1 MSPNEIIARVRT
13 ATGRITGAAQI
24 SPLPPDLLA
33 QTCRRV
39 GAAGFIFAGLWA
51 FVLLMNNVVARWI
64 EGAQAPLGA
73 EAWPWPGNLIAGV
86 GVLIS
91 IGMALVAGRLHHRPE
106 LLLNIGLGFEVA
118 TAFLVGLLHNW
129 VPLPT
134 LAGLSWIVVVI
145 LVYPTIAPSTPRK
158 ILIASFLAASMDP
171 IGVGIAAL
179 RGVDVSMNA
188 MHLMWSFAPNY
199 IAAGLA
205 ILPAHIIRGLSRQ
218 VKKARELGSYRLGE
232 ILGRGGMGEV
242 HRATHRMLARP
253 AAIKL
258 IRPEVLGVSSDAA
271 ARVIIERFKREAQ
284 AAAALR
290 SPHTIEL
297 YDFGITDDGT
307 FYYVM
312 ELLDGLNLETLVERF
327 GPVPPERAVHFMRQ
341 ACSSIGEAHAQGLIH
356 RDVKP
361 ANIYASRLGLT
372 VDFVKV
378 LDFGLV
384 KSTGSSQDVTLT
396 APEVTTGTPA
406 FMAPEVA
413 LSEEVDR
420 RADVYALGCVAY
432 WLVTGQLVFDADS
445 PIKMMYRHIQNDPVP
460 PSQRTELDVPRD
472 LEELILACLEKRPD
486 DRPSDGEELGRLF
499 GGLQINGAWTDER
512 SQRWWETHFPSCPP
526 GEPCD
531 EQVLEPAL
539 VSEE

>member
-1 MSPNEIIARVRT
+1 MSANKIVAAMPT
-13 ATGRITGAAQI
+13 ATPASGGTRASSA
-24 SPLPPDLLA
+24 LPADLLQ
-33 QTCRRV
+33 QTCKRV
-39 GAAGFIFAGLWA
+39 ATVALVFASIWSIALI
-51 FVLLMNNVVARWI
+51 MNNVVVRLI
-64 EGAQAPLGA
+64 EGMDYVGPGWPL
-73 EAWPWPGNLIAGV
+73 PGNVIAPV
-86 GVLIS
+86 GVVIS
-91 IGMALVAGRLHHRPE
+91 IAMVVAAGRLHHKPE
-106 LLLNIGLGFEVA
+106 LLLNIGLGFMVGSC
-118 TAFLVGLLHNW
+118 FLIALINQW
-129 VPLPT
+129 EPT
-134 LAGLSWIVVVI
+134 PPETRISWIVGVI
-145 LVYPTIAPSTPRK
+145 LAYPAIAPNTPSRT
-158 ILIASFLAASMDP
+158 LLASIAAASMDP
-171 IGVGIAAL
+171 LGLGVTAL
-179 RGVDVSMNA
+179 RGAEIPLSAFDLVWA
-188 MHLMWSFAPNY
+188 FLPNY
-199 IAAGLA
+199 IAAGEA
-205 ILPAHIIRGLSRQ
+205 VLPAHIIRGLSRQ

-258 IRPEVLGVSSDAA
+258 IRPEVLGASSDAA
-271 ARVIIERFKREAQ
+271 ARVITERFKREAQ

-312 ELLDGLNLETLVERF
+312 ELLDGLDLETLVERF

-341 ACSSIGEAHAQGLIH
+341 TCSSIGEAHAQGLIH

-361 ANIYASRLGLT
+361 SNIYASRLGLT

-384 KSTGSSQDVTLT
+384 KSTGSSQEVTLT

-413 LSEEVDR
+413 LGEEVDR

-432 WLVTGQLVFDADS
+432 WLLTGQLVFDADS
-445 PIKMMYRHIQNDPVP
+445 PIKMIYRHIQNVPVP

-472 LEELILACLEKRPD
+472 LEELILASLEKRPD
-486 DRPSDGEELGRLF
+486 DRPSDAEELGRLF

-512 SQRWWETHFPSCPP
+512 AQRWWETHFPSCPP
-526 GEPCD
+526 GEPCE